1 MPADISRAV
10 EWAALD
16 DEIHVII
23 LEGEG
28 RAFCAGYDLNE
39 YAEGSDPSNI
49 AADHHCRQEKTP
61 WDSMVDYAMTKRN
74 TEDFMSLCH

>member
-39 YAEGSDPSNI
+39 YAEGSDPPFV
-49 AADHHCRQEKTP
+49 AGL
-61 WDSMVDYAMTKRN
+61 
-74 TEDFMSLCH
+74 SLI